1 MRKRSGIFYCGGIFR
16 SKKFTPRPVFSP
28 SGRGPVAVRIAVPGP
43 LLSFLG
49 IIARGNSGGGN
60 FLEMSCDYGGITAL
74 AGGNRNSNPRRCNV
88 VSERPKTAS
97 FPPLPG
103 RLPAACRGRRNVM
116 RIACFQC
123 CSWDARHPQRYWTPI
138 MGAGLTHFLT
148 TVPSQAMRQVPHS
161 RHPA

>member
-1 MRKRSGIFYCGGIFR
+1 MVRVFYCGGIFR

-28 SGRGPVAVRIAVPGP
+28 SGRGPEAVRIAVPGS

-49 IIARGNSGGGN
+49 IIARGNSGEFSRDVARLRGHHGT
-60 FLEMSCDYGGITAL
+60 SG
-74 AGGNRNSNPRRCNV
+74 GGNRNFNPRRCNV

-97 FPPLPG
+97 FPPLSG

-138 MGAGLTHFLT
+138 MGAGLAHFLT